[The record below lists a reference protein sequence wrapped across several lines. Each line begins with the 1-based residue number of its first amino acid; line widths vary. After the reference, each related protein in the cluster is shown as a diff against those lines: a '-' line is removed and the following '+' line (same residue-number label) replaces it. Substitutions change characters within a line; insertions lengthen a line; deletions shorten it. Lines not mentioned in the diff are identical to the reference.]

1 MGTDIAIDIAAR
13 VSGATTDV
21 ATRVTGA
28 IRDAARQ
35 TGAGFEY
42 LLNTALRESN
52 LNPNAK
58 AKTSSATGLFQFI
71 DQTWLGTM
79 KQSGA
84 ALGYGKYA
92 DAISRTPQG
101 RYVVN
106 DPAMREAI
114 FALRKDPTANAVM
127 AGAFANSNAKV
138 LTERLGRKPTDGEL
152 YIAHF
157 LGASGAARFISAAEA
172 RPDAKAASFFP
183 RAAAANSSIFYDK
196 QGGAK
201 SLKQVYAGL
210 IAKHDVIGTSR
221 FAAAHPETVKAAVA
235 AKAVGGAKP
244 ATEVAARK
252 IEAPLPTALFRDIT
266 PPKPAREVA
275 PASSARSIAPSA
287 AATNVAP
294 VKAVTPVQSTTAM
307 LAPGAAGAAPQA
319 AAFAAEPAAQPAV
332 SASEPKPKH
341 SGPMFQTLFHEDERG
356 AVAPVVREL
365 WGARRFAAVEATGSA
380 ATSAPVETPAAVA
393 TPAAVTPAAATAASG
408 ASSVNAPL
416 DLFRFLRPSRGA

>member
-13 VSGATTDV
+13 LSGATTEV
-21 ATRVTGA
+21 AGRVTGA

-35 TGAGFEY
+35 TGARFEY

-52 LNPNAK
+52 LNPSAK

-71 DQTWLGTM
+71 DQTWLGTV

-92 DAISRTPQG
+92 DAISKTPQG

-106 DPAMREAI
+106 DPAMRQEI
-114 FALRKDPTANAVM
+114 FALRKDATANAVM

-138 LTERLGRKPTDGEL
+138 LTDRLGRKPTDGEL

-157 LGASGAARFISAAEA
+157 LGASGAARLISAAQA
-172 RPDAKAASFFP
+172 RPDAKAVNFFP

-210 IAKHDVIGTSR
+210 IAKHDVIGNSR
-221 FAAAHPETVKAAVA
+221 FAVANPQAVKAAIA
-235 AKAVGGAKP
+235 AKAVEGAKPATEIAGVKP

-252 IEAPLPTALFRDIT
+252 IGAPLPIALFRDIA
-266 PPKPAREVA
+266 PPKPASQIAPANSARSVA
-275 PASSARSIAPSA
+275 PAA
-287 AATNVAP
+287 AATNVAA
-294 VKAVTPVQSTTAM
+294 VKAVTPVESATAT
-307 LAPGAAGAAPQA
+307 LAPGATSAAPQVA
-319 AAFAAEPAAQPAV
+319 AAPAA
-332 SASEPKPKH
+332 SAAEPKPKTNA
-341 SGPMFQTLFHEDERG
+341 PMFQTLFHEDERG

-365 WGARRFAAVEATGSA
+365 WGARGLAS
-380 ATSAPVETPAAVA
+380 VETPAAVA
-393 TPAAVTPAAATAASG
+393 PAAATSSSG
-408 ASSVNAPL
+408 GTSVNAPL

>member
-13 VSGATTDV
+13 ISGATTDV
-21 ATRVTGA
+21 AGRVTGA

-58 AKTSSATGLFQFI
+58 ARTSSATGLFQFI

-84 ALGYGKYA
+84 ALGYGKHA
-92 DAISRTPQG
+92 DAISKTPQG

-106 DPAMREAI
+106 DPAMRREI
-114 FALRKDPTANAVM
+114 FALRKDATANAVM

-157 LGASGAARFISAAEA
+157 LGASGAARFISVAQA
-172 RPDAKAASFFP
+172 RPDAKAANFFP
-183 RAAAANSSIFYDK
+183 RAAAANASIFYDK

-210 IAKHDVIGTSR
+210 IARHDGNSR
-221 FAAAHPETVKAAVA
+221 FAVASPQAVKAAVA
-235 AKAVGGAKP
+235 ANAVEAAKP
-244 ATEVAARK
+244 ATAARK
-252 IEAPLPTALFRDIT
+252 IEAPLPTAFSRDIT
-266 PPKPAREVA
+266 PPKPAREIV
-275 PASSARSIAPSA
+275 PANSARSVAPSA
-287 AATNVAP
+287 AATNVAAA
-294 VKAVTPVQSTTAM
+294 KAVTPVQSATAT
-307 LAPGAAGAAPQA
+307 LAPTAAGAAPQVA
-319 AAFAAEPAAQPAV
+319 APAAVA
-332 SASEPKPKH
+332 AEPKPK
-341 SGPMFQTLFHEDERG
+341 SNGPMFQTLFHEGERG

-365 WGARRFAAVEATGSA
+365 WGAQGLAAVETPV
-380 ATSAPVETPAAVA
+380 APAPS
-393 TPAAVTPAAATAASG
+393 ASG
-408 ASSVNAPL
+408 GTRVNAPL
-416 DLFRFLRPSRGA
+416 DLFRFLRPPRGA

>member
-13 VSGATTDV
+13 ISGATTDV
-21 ATRVTGA
+21 AGRVTGA

-58 AKTSSATGLFQFI
+58 ARTSSATGLFQFI

-92 DAISRTPQG
+92 DAITKTPQG

-106 DPAMREAI
+106 DPAMRQEI
-114 FALRKDPTANAVM
+114 LALRKDATANAVM

-157 LGASGAARFISAAEA
+157 LGASGAARFISAAQA
-172 RPDAKAASFFP
+172 QPDAKAANFFP
-183 RAAAANSSIFYDK
+183 RAAAANASIFYDR

-210 IAKHDVIGTSR
+210 IAKHDVIGNSR
-221 FAAAHPETVKAAVA
+221 FAVANPQAVKAAVA
-235 AKAVGGAKP
+235 ANAVEGAKP
-244 ATEVAARK
+244 PTGAAARK
-252 IEAPLPTALFRDIT
+252 IEAPLPTAFFRDIT
-266 PPKPAREVA
+266 PPKPASQIV
-275 PASSARSIAPSA
+275 PANSARSVAPSA
-287 AATNVAP
+287 AATNVAAA
-294 VKAVTPVQSTTAM
+294 KAVTPVQSATAT
-307 LAPGAAGAAPQA
+307 LAPGAAGTAPQVA
-319 AAFAAEPAAQPAV
+319 ALAPAPAA
-332 SASEPKPKH
+332 SAAEPKPK
-341 SGPMFQTLFHEDERG
+341 SNGPMFQTLFHEGERG

-365 WGARRFAAVEATGSA
+365 WGARGLAAA
-380 ATSAPVETPAAVA
+380 ETPAAVA
-393 TPAAVTPAAATAASG
+393 PATSASG
-408 ASSVNAPL
+408 GASVNAPL
-416 DLFRFLRPSRGA
+416 DLFRFLRPPHGA